1 MKRLFFDMDGVLAD
15 FESGLKR
22 VDEAIIKEYEGH
34 YDEIPG
40 LFSLMS
46 PVEGAVKAVKILH
59 KHYNVFILSTA
70 PWRNPS
76 AWSDKRIWVAKHFH
90 GIFYKRI
97 IITHRKDLVMGDYLI
112 DDRSRNG
119 TSEFCGEWIQ
129 FGSEDFPNWDSV
141 IEYLSKKDAWSVE

>member
-22 VDEAIIKEYEGH
+22 LDEKTLKEYGEY
-34 YDEIPG
+34 YDQIPG

-46 PVEGAVKAVKILH
+46 PIEGAVKAVKTLSQ
-59 KHYNVFILSTA
+59 HYDVYILSTA
-70 PWRNPS
+70 PWKNLS
-76 AWSDKRIWVAKHFH
+76 AWSDKRTWVTKYFH

-97 IITHRKDLVMGDYLI
+97 ILTHRKDFVIGDYLI

-119 TSEFCGEWIQ
+119 ASEFCGEWIQ
-129 FGSEDFPNWDSV
+129 FGSDEFLDWESV
-141 IEYLSKKDAWSVE
+141 VSYLSHKDEW

>member
-22 VDEAIIKEYEGH
+22 VDEKTLKEYGEH
-34 YDEIPG
+34 YDQIPG

-46 PVEGAVKAVKILH
+46 PIEGAVKAVNTLSQ
-59 KHYNVFILSTA
+59 HYDVYILSTA
-70 PWRNPS
+70 PWKNPS
-76 AWSDKRIWVAKHFH
+76 AWSDKRTWVTKYFH

-97 IITHRKDLVMGDYLI
+97 ILTHRKDFVIGDYLI

-119 TSEFCGEWIQ
+119 ASEFCGEWIQ
-129 FGSEDFPNWDSV
+129 FGSDEFLDWESV
-141 IEYLSKKDAWSVE
+141 VSYLSHKDEW

>member
-22 VDEAIIKEYEGH
+22 VDEKTLQEYGEH
-34 YDEIPG
+34 YDQIPG

-46 PVEGAVKAVKILH
+46 PIEGAVKAVKTLSQ
-59 KHYNVFILSTA
+59 HYDVYILSTA
-70 PWRNPS
+70 PWKNPS
-76 AWSDKRIWVAKHFH
+76 AWSDKRTWVTKYFH

-97 IITHRKDLVMGDYLI
+97 ILTHRKDFVIGDYLI

-119 TSEFCGEWIQ
+119 ASEFCGEWIQ
-129 FGSEDFPNWDSV
+129 FGSDEFPDWESV
-141 IEYLSKKDAWSVE
+141 VSYLSQKDEW

>member
-22 VDEAIIKEYEGH
+22 VDEKTLKEYGEH
-34 YDEIPG
+34 YDQIPG

-46 PVEGAVKAVKILH
+46 PIEGAVKEVKTLSQ
-59 KHYNVFILSTA
+59 HYDVYILSTA
-70 PWRNPS
+70 PWKNPS
-76 AWSDKRIWVAKHFH
+76 AWSDKRTWVTKYFH

-97 IITHRKDLVMGDYLI
+97 ILTHRKDFVIGDYLI

-119 TSEFCGEWIQ
+119 ASEFCGDWIQ
-129 FGSEDFPNWDSV
+129 FGSDEFLDWESV
-141 IEYLSKKDAWSVE
+141 VSYLSHKDEW

>member
-22 VDEAIIKEYEGH
+22 VDEKTLKEYGEH
-34 YDEIPG
+34 YDQIPG

-46 PVEGAVKAVKILH
+46 PIEGAVKAVNTLSQ
-59 KHYNVFILSTA
+59 HYDVYILSTA
-70 PWRNPS
+70 PWKNPS
-76 AWSDKRIWVAKHFH
+76 AWSDKRTWVTKYFH

-97 IITHRKDLVMGDYLI
+97 ILTHRKDFVIGDYLI

-119 TSEFCGEWIQ
+119 ASEFCGDWIQ
-129 FGSEDFPNWDSV
+129 FGSDEFLDWESV
-141 IEYLSKKDAWSVE
+141 VSYLSHKDEW

>member
-22 VDEAIIKEYEGH
+22 VDEKTLKEYGEH
-34 YDEIPG
+34 YDQIPG

-46 PVEGAVKAVKILH
+46 PIEGAVKAVNTLSQ
-59 KHYNVFILSTA
+59 HYDVYILS
-70 PWRNPS
+70 
-76 AWSDKRIWVAKHFH
+76 SDKRTWVTKYFH

-97 IITHRKDLVMGDYLI
+97 ILTHRKDFVIGDYLI

-119 TSEFCGEWIQ
+119 ASEFCGEWIQ
-129 FGSEDFPNWDSV
+129 FGSDEFLDWESV
-141 IEYLSKKDAWSVE
+141 VSYLSHKDEW

>member
-22 VDEAIIKEYEGH
+22 VDEKTLKEYGEH
-34 YDEIPG
+34 YDQIPG

-46 PVEGAVKAVKILH
+46 PIEGAVKAVKTLSQ
-59 KHYNVFILSTA
+59 HYDVYILSTA
-70 PWRNPS
+70 PWKNPS
-76 AWSDKRIWVAKHFH
+76 AWSDKRTWVTKYFH

-97 IITHRKDLVMGDYLI
+97 ILTHRKDFVIGDYLI

-119 TSEFCGEWIQ
+119 ASEFCGDWIQ
-129 FGSEDFPNWDSV
+129 FGSDEFLDWESV
-141 IEYLSKKDAWSVE
+141 VSYLSHKDEW